1 MPKSTTSNLHNK
13 RLTRSSRRFL
23 DLRLLVIGVANIICN
38 AVDAASISGTVY
50 DEGNAFFVD
59 GVQIII
65 DGDNRRIFTSN
76 GGRFT
81 IGGLDSGTYTLRTQS
96 SGYPSQT
103 RTVTISDASEDLN
116 LSFRLGSDEA
126 IFDLEAFEVVGAVS
140 ATVKALNIERSAAD
154 LREVVASDIF
164 GQFVDR
170 NPAEALQ
177 RVSGVT
183 VEDDQG
189 EGAFVIIRGASPE
202 LSNVQIDG
210 IELAT
215 PQPDGRRVNL
225 NSITVDQ
232 LERIEVSKTWLPS
245 QKGNTIGGT
254 VNLVTRSA
262 LDRGK
267 RFMSAEF
274 ARTDYS
280 ISDEDS
286 FRGQVTFGDT
296 IDGGDWKWL
305 DDKAIGFQISASQ
318 SEDNRGSETLSFG
331 YNLDASYP
339 FGGDPLYG
347 FTLID
352 NRWRDYTIK
361 RDRFAVSSKLEL
373 RLNDHHEFFV
383 SGSYNK
389 FDDDEIQQFFRRN
402 ASTGNDFSWDGDEFL
417 TIQNATELG
426 YDLNSSEIIN
436 RLGAPP
442 TSTTRR
448 LTYNES
454 IALGQLAYDPETK
467 RFTFGSW
474 TGGFSRNFDNEITND
489 ELTTYQ
495 IGGTHILGDGVE
507 VDWAV
512 YNSTADRDTERI
524 TFSLG
529 GPGGIMNSVFDDTGY
544 PRIDPTEFL
553 ELSLNPA
560 QYDKVEPASSSS
572 GAATLYSES
581 FSLSEDERSG
591 YRIDIKVESSL
602 FGLPGETR
610 LGIAQDD
617 RKKTFSRD
625 YNTAQIE
632 TGAFSDD
639 LYRNNRI
646 TLEDEP
652 FYGGLSTAFI
662 DNFGESFQFGPLLN
676 VQGVR
681 DFVEDPAAF
690 GVTVADYVE
699 PGVLSNEFFNRLVSN
714 YTSTEDILG
723 VYWQQSVYWRKWSLI
738 FGLRWEETESSF
750 TNLAILTRDATTGQ
764 FIRPSF
770 WRFFEEDQYSELV
783 TSRRTYDHWM
793 PAVHLRRDI
802 GENSVLRAS
811 ITETIARPR
820 FDQVDAR
827 EIPTL
832 SGSNFGTTLQ
842 LPNFDTI
849 NPMES
854 TNYDLSFERY
864 FNPVGKVEVA
874 VFYKDLKGPIYNE
887 RRIGVG
893 PDEETRAFAY
903 RYDSRNANRDGVD
916 DPRLINSS
924 PWTFNKDTN
933 AGDSKLY
940 GWEVSFSM
948 RLDNFLPE
956 LLQGFSLEGN
966 YAAFES
972 EVDLLS
978 EERIRPKNAF
988 GDIIE
993 VDATVPLFKQPER
1006 TANLSLLF
1014 ERWGIFARVSYNLRG
1029 RYLNSVFTGDDV
1041 GNLLRIEDSPAA
1053 MDSYVDDT
1061 ERFDFTVRYN
1071 LTDWLQ
1077 IFVEAINFTNEPQTV
1092 YLGDPIRPSSV
1103 RYTDPIYT
1111 IGVKVA
1117 L

>member
-1 MPKSTTSNLHNK
+1 MGLFSLLGSTSLY
-13 RLTRSSRRFL
+13 S
-23 DLRLLVIGVANIICN
+23 ANIT
-38 AVDAASISGTVY
+38 GTVY
-50 DEGNAFFVD
+50 DAENAYYVE
-59 GVQIII
+59 GVQVSIGE
-65 DGDNRRIFTSN
+65 DTRPVYTTK

-81 IGGLDSGTYTLRTQS
+81 IIDVDPGIYTLRTKS
-96 SGYPSQT
+96 LGYADYQQV
-103 RTVTISDASEDLN
+103 VTINDPNETVN
-116 LSFRLGSDEA
+116 LRIVFGGADEV
-126 IFDLEAFEVVGAVS
+126 FDLEAFEVVGAVS

-154 LREVVASDIF
+154 LREVIASDIF

-177 RVSGVT
+177 RVAGVT

-262 LDRGK
+262 LDRGE
-267 RFMSAEF
+267 RFASAEV
-274 ARTDYS
+274 AYSDYQ

-296 IDGGDWKWL
+296 IDSEDWKWL
-305 DDKAIGFQISASQ
+305 GEKAIGIQLSASQ

-347 FTLID
+347 YTLID

-361 RDRFAVSSKLEL
+361 RERTAVSGKFEL
-373 RLNDHHEFFV
+373 RFNDQHEVFV
-383 SGSYNK
+383 SASYNK
-389 FDDDEIQQFFRRN
+389 FDDDEVQQFFRRY

-417 TIQNATELG
+417 TVQNATNLG
-426 YDLNSSEIIN
+426 YDLTSPEIIA

-448 LTYNES
+448 LTYTES
-454 IALGQLAYDPETK
+454 IELGQLAYDPETK

-489 ELTTYQ
+489 ELLTYQ
-495 IGGTHILGDGVE
+495 IGGTHQLGDGVE
-507 VDWAV
+507 VDWAA
-512 YNSTADRDTERI
+512 YNSTADRDTARL
-524 TFSLG
+524 TFGFG
-529 GPGGIMNSVFDDTGY
+529 GPGGIMNSVFDDSGY

-572 GAATLYSES
+572 GASTLFSQSY
-581 FSLSEDERSG
+581 SLSEDERSG
-591 YRIDIKVESSL
+591 FRADISINAGW
-602 FGLPGETR
+602 FGLQGESK
-610 LGIAQDD
+610 LGIAQDG
-617 RKKTFSRD
+617 RSKTFSRD
-625 YNTAQIE
+625 YATTQIL

-646 TLEDEP
+646 TLEDVP
-652 FYGGLSTAFI
+652 FYGGISTAFV
-662 DNFGESFQFGPLLN
+662 DNFGESFQFGPLLDT
-676 VQGVR
+676 QGLR
-681 DFVEDPAAF
+681 DFVSDPSQF
-690 GVTVADYVE
+690 GVTIADSVE
-699 PGVLSNEFFNRLVSN
+699 PGVLSNEFFNRLISN

-723 VYWQQSVYWRKWSLI
+723 LYWQQTLFWKQWSLI

-750 TNLAILTRDATTGQ
+750 TNLAILTRDETTGQ

-770 WRFFEEDQYSELV
+770 WRFFAEDQYSKTV
-783 TSRRTYDHWM
+783 TTRRRYDNWL
-793 PAVHLRRDI
+793 PAVHLRRDL
-802 GENSVLRAS
+802 GENSIIRAS
-811 ITETIARPR
+811 VTETIARPR
-820 FDQVDAR
+820 FDQIDAR

-842 LPNFDTI
+842 LPNFGSI

-864 FNPVGKVEVA
+864 LDPVGKFEVS
-874 VFYKDLKGPIYNE
+874 VFYKDLKGPVYNE
-887 RRIGVG
+887 RRLAVG
-893 PDEETRAFAY
+893 PDDETRPYAY

-924 PWTFNKDTN
+924 PWTFNRDTN
-933 AGDSKLY
+933 AGDAELY
-940 GWEVSFSM
+940 GWEFSFSS
-948 RLDNFLPE
+948 RLDRWLPDI
-956 LLQGFSLEGN
+956 LSGFSLEGN
-966 YAAFES
+966 YSEFES
-972 EVDLLS
+972 EVQLLS
-978 EERIRPKNAF
+978 EERISPRNAL
-988 GDIIE
+988 GEVIE
-993 VDATVPLFKQPER
+993 VDPTVPLFKQPEK

-1041 GNLLRIEDSPAA
+1041 GNLLRIEDSPSA
-1053 MDSYVDDT
+1053 MDQYVDET
-1061 ERFDFTVRYN
+1061 ERFDFTMRYN
-1071 LTDWLQ
+1071 ITPWLQ
-1077 IFVEAINFTNEPQTV
+1077 IFVEAINFTNEPQV
-1092 YLGDPIRPSSV
+1092 IYLGDPIRPSSV
-1103 RYTDPIYT
+1103 RFTDPIYT
-1111 IGVKVA
+1111 VGIKMA